1 MYLCSDFKIEVMVVN
16 SIGFLLFFIVVFSVY
31 YLPVSKRHPRF
42 QNLWLLLSSYFFY
55 GVADWL
61 MVPLLIGAT
70 AVFYA
75 LGLWLKSE
83 MDKQYRKKAS
93 LLTTLGVCIG
103 IGLLLYFKYL
113 NFFAESFAE
122 LLSAIGLRATWTT
135 LNIVLPIGVSFFT
148 FKLISYI
155 IEIHREHI
163 LPSKDFIE
171 FATYIAFFPTLLS
184 GPIDRPNT
192 FIPQLRKSH
201 SLDRYQAIDGCRQIL
216 WGLFTKVCIADH
228 LALATDY
235 VWADYSHQAGSTLL
249 IWTLLYTMQIYTDFD
264 GYSNMAIGVGK
275 ILGFNI
281 TRNFSHPLLARNI
294 AEFWRNWHISLTS
307 WITDYVFMPLNIA
320 FRNMANWGVML
331 AVTINIVLIGLWHG
345 ANWTFG
351 LFGLYHAMLYVPL
364 VLSGAFGKNKK
375 LRPNDHG
382 WPKLKDFS
390 KMVTNYVLVSLGFI
404 IFYASSVADAFRFFS
419 GIISTSLFS
428 MPELPVKKI
437 TLLFILIVLILEWTT
452 RKKEYALQ
460 VQKENI
466 DKQLW
471 KLIVFDYIVVA
482 IIIWFGNFES
492 SQFIYFQF

>member
-1 MYLCSDFKIEVMVVN
+1 MVVN
-16 SIGFLLFFIVVFSVY
+16 SVRFLLFFVVVFTVY
-31 YLPVSKRHPRF
+31 YLPVSKKHPRF

-55 GVADWL
+55 GVADWS

-70 AVFYA
+70 IVFYG
-75 LGLWLKSE
+75 LGMWLKSE
-83 MDKQYRKKAS
+83 MQKQHRKNAS
-93 LLTTLGVCIG
+93 RLTTLGVCLG

-122 LLSAIGLRATWTT
+122 LLSAIGLQATWTT
-135 LNIVLPIGVSFFT
+135 LHIVLPIGVSFFT

-163 LPSKDFIE
+163 EPCKDFVE
-171 FATYIAFFPTLLS
+171 FATYIAFFPALLS

-192 FIPQLRKSH
+192 FIPQLRRSH
-201 SLDRYQAIDGCRQIL
+201 ALDYVQAVDGCRQIL
-216 WGLFTKVCIADH
+216 WGMFTKICIADH
-228 LALATDY
+228 LALVTDSI
-235 VWADYSHQAGSTLL
+235 WADYGSQSGSTLL

-281 TRNFSHPLLARNI
+281 TRNFNHPLLARNI

-320 FRNMANWGVML
+320 FRNLANWGVML
-331 AVTINIVLIGLWHG
+331 AVVINIVLIGLWHG

-364 VLSGAFGKNKK
+364 VLSGSFGKNKK

-382 WPKLKDFS
+382 LPKWTDLW
-390 KMVTNYVLVSLGFI
+390 KMLLNYCLVSLGFI
-404 IFYASSVADAFRFFS
+404 IFHADSITDAFRFFG
-419 GIISTSLFS
+419 GILSTSLFS
-428 MPELPVKKI
+428 MPSLPLKKA

-452 RKKEYALQ
+452 RKKEHPLQLSTDGIFKYSAARYLLYAGIGLMLFLFAGE
-460 VQKENI
+460 VET
-466 DKQLW
+466 
-471 KLIVFDYIVVA
+471 
-482 IIIWFGNFES
+482 
-492 SQFIYFQF
+492 FIYFQF

>member
-16 SIGFLLFFIVVFSVY
+16 SIGFLLFFIVVFSIY

-55 GVADWL
+55 GMADWL

-70 AVFYA
+70 VVFYA

-83 MDKQYRKKAS
+83 MDKQYRKRAS
-93 LLTTLGVCIG
+93 LLTTLSVCIG

-122 LLSAIGLRATWTT
+122 LLSGIGLRATWTT

-163 LPSKDFIE
+163 QPSKDFVE

-201 SLDRYQAIDGCRQIL
+201 SLDCYQAIDGCRQIL

-235 VWADYSHQAGSTLL
+235 IWADYSHLSGSTLL

-281 TRNFSHPLLARNI
+281 TRNFNHPLLARNI

-390 KMVTNYVLVSLGFI
+390 KMVLNYVLVSLGFI
-404 IFYASSVADAFRFFS
+404 VFYANSIADAFRFFS
-419 GIISTSLFS
+419 GIVSTSLFS
-428 MPELPVKKI
+428 MPEIPVKKI

-460 VQKENI
+460 VQQENI

>member
-1 MYLCSDFKIEVMVVN
+1 MVVN
-16 SIGFLLFFIVVFSVY
+16 SVRFLFFFVVVFTIY

-61 MVPLLIGAT
+61 MVPLLMGAT
-70 AVFYA
+70 AVFYG
-75 LGLWLKSE
+75 LGLWLKHE
-83 MDKQYRKKAS
+83 MDQQHEKNAS
-93 LLTTLGVCIG
+93 RLTTLSVCLG

-113 NFFAESFAE
+113 NFFAESFAD
-122 LLSAIGLRATWTT
+122 LLSAIGLKATWTT

-163 LPSKDFIE
+163 QPSKDFIE

-192 FIPQLRKSH
+192 FIPQLRRSH
-201 SLDRYQAIDGCRQIL
+201 SLDYAQAVDGCRQIL
-216 WGLFTKVCIADH
+216 WGKFTKVCIADH
-228 LALATDY
+228 LAIVTDA
-235 VWADYSHQAGSTLL
+235 VWADYSSQAGSTLL

-281 TRNFSHPLLARNI
+281 TRNFNHPLLARHI

-320 FRNMANWGVML
+320 FRNLGNWGVLL

-364 VLSGAFGKNKK
+364 VLSGSFGKNKK
-375 LRPNDHG
+375 LRPNDYG
-382 WPKLKDFS
+382 LPKLKDFS
-390 KMVTNYVLVSLGFI
+390 KMLLNFFLVSLGFI
-404 IFYASSVADAFRFFS
+404 IFHADSVADAFGFFG
-419 GIISTSLFS
+419 GILSSSLFS
-428 MPELPVKKI
+428 MPVMPVKKI

-452 RKKEYALQ
+452 RKREHPLQLPSNGIFRYSLVRYLLYACIGLLLFLYAGE
-460 VQKENI
+460 VET
-466 DKQLW
+466 
-471 KLIVFDYIVVA
+471 
-482 IIIWFGNFES
+482 
-492 SQFIYFQF
+492 FIYFQF

>member
-1 MYLCSDFKIEVMVVN
+1 MVVN
-16 SIGFLLFFIVVFSVY
+16 SVRFLFFFVVVFTIY
-31 YLPVSKRHPRF
+31 YLPVSKRHPHF

-55 GVADWL
+55 GVANWL
-61 MVPLLIGAT
+61 MVPLLMGAT

-75 LGLWLKSE
+75 LGIWLKSE
-83 MDKQYRKKAS
+83 MDKQHQKYAS
-93 LLTTLGVCIG
+93 CLTTLSVCLG

-122 LLSAIGLRATWTT
+122 LLSAIGLKATWTT

-163 LPSKDFIE
+163 EPCRNVME

-201 SLDRYQAIDGCRQIL
+201 SLDYAQAVDGCRQIL
-216 WGLFTKVCIADH
+216 WGMFTKICIADH
-228 LALATDY
+228 LALVTDY

-281 TRNFSHPLLARNI
+281 TRNFNHPLLARNI

-320 FRNMANWGVML
+320 FRNMASWGVML

-382 WPKLKDFS
+382 LPKLKDFS
-390 KMVTNYVLVSLGFI
+390 KMALNYVLVSLGFI
-404 IFYASSVADAFRFFS
+404 VFYASSVTDAFRFFS
-419 GIISTSLFS
+419 GIVSTSLFS
-428 MPELPVKKI
+428 MPSLPVKKATI
-437 TLLFILIVLILEWTT
+437 LFILIVLILEWTT
-452 RKKEYALQ
+452 RKREHPLQLPVDGIFRHTIVRYSLYAGIGLMLFFFAGE
-460 VQKENI
+460 VET
-466 DKQLW
+466 
-471 KLIVFDYIVVA
+471 
-482 IIIWFGNFES
+482 
-492 SQFIYFQF
+492 FIYFKF